1 MGERGKHLYV
11 KNNNNNKTKSSI
23 FMCPKF
29 RIKTKTTKNTDIHF
43 GQLEINFEKKY
54 WIYLKKIVTY
64 KPYLEVYTIE
74 LSFELLP
81 IKNILKINV
90 VPGSIYEN
98 IRCHFDADLLITRL
112 KT

>member
-54 WIYLKKIVTY
+54 
-64 KPYLEVYTIE
+64 
-74 LSFELLP
+74 
-81 IKNILKINV
+81 
-90 VPGSIYEN
+90 
-98 IRCHFDADLLITRL
+98 
-112 KT
+112 